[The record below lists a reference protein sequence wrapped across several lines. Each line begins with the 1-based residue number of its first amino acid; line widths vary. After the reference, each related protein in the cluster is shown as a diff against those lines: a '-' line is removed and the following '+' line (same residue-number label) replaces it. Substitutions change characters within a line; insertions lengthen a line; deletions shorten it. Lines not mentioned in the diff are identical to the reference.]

1 MVDLYYGLM
10 SSFGLF
16 WLGSN
21 QMSAQLASKCIFGK
35 ISESEIWVNK
45 LLSCRSQLTTSDIIF
60 WTQHSRD
67 YMKRIQ
73 CSKQMGQEWIAMKR
87 KARVK
92 SLNIL
97 KILGSYPSNTS
108 FSNGAF
114 WSHTGQIHVVFLQ
127 NIKTANQCI
136 LTRLL
141 PVIRKKENTTQFWQ

>member
-1 MVDLYYGLM
+1 MVDLYYGLL

-21 QMSAQLASKCIFGK
+21 QMSAQLASKGIFGK
-35 ISESEIWVNK
+35 ISKTEWVNK
-45 LLSCRSQLTTSDIIF
+45 FLLCRSLLTMSDIIF

-73 CSKQMGQEWIAMKR
+73 CSQQMGQEWIAMKR

-92 SLNIL
+92 TLNIL
-97 KILGSYPSNTS
+97 KILVSYPSNTS

-127 NIKTANQCI
+127 NIKTENQCI
-136 LTRLL
+136 LTRWL
-141 PVIRKKENTTQFWQ
+141 PLIRKKENTTQSGQ